1 MNNSEQALLK
11 DGHGLPLAQALDPA
25 FNLVAQ
31 FERHAA
37 ATPDAIACYAGKR
50 SISYGELNTQA
61 NRLAHHL
68 IHLGVGRESVVGVY
82 LNRSIE
88 TLVSLLA
95 IFKAGGAYVPLD
107 VHYPQHYLEL
117 MINGAGLSQI
127 LCNAASETT
136 LPPLTFATVN
146 IDTLADVLASQPEV
160 NPGLDLVPDQLAY
173 VLYTSGS
180 TGTPK
185 GVEVPHAQVT
195 NCLQNYCTQYPLGAD
210 ERVAQ
215 RTTTAFA
222 VSVKELFAALVSGA
236 SVVILADEVSK
247 DPARLAAAI
256 GDYGVTRLSIVPS
269 HLEAL
274 LGSGAA
280 ATASLAGLRY
290 CITAGEPLPKSV
302 ADRFKQQLP
311 DTRLLNNY
319 GCTEFNDITYQDVLS
334 LEGDYQF
341 VPVGFPI
348 ANSELYVLDAQLRPV
363 PIGVPGELCV
373 AGQSMPRGYRGRPDL
388 TAEKFIEHPFS
399 ALPGARLFKT
409 GDRVK
414 RLPGGALE
422 YLGRQD
428 LQIKVR
434 GFRVDARQVEYV
446 MSGYPGVATP
456 IASHWVEGE
465 QLVGYFTQKSESPV
479 DVLQLKRYLSGRL
492 PGYMVPDVLVRL
504 DSLPRLPNGK
514 VDRRNLPPPIAS
526 LLNSGHY
533 VAPETETEKALALIW
548 AKLLNVPV
556 EKIGRNENFFELGG
570 HSLSAIRLLATLRKD
585 FLYSSSLKEFF
596 DSSDLKQLSQ
606 SVDSRIA
613 LMLSL
618 LAEA

>member
-1 MNNSEQALLK
+1 MNNSEQLLLN
-11 DGHGLPLAQALDPA
+11 DGHGCRLERALDPA
-25 FNLVAQ
+25 ANVVAQ
-31 FERHAA
+31 FEQHAA
-37 ATPDAIACYAGKR
+37 ATPDAIACYAGKC
-50 SISYGELNTQA
+50 SICYGDLNTQA

-68 IHLGVGRESVVGVY
+68 IKLGVDHESVVGVY
-82 LNRSIE
+82 LERSIE
-88 TLVSLLA
+88 TLVALLA

-107 VHYPQHYLEL
+107 VHYPRHYLEL
-117 MINGAGLSQI
+117 MINSAGPSQI
-127 LCNAASETT
+127 LCNAATEMM
-136 LPPLTFATVN
+136 LPPVAVETLN
-146 IDTLADVLASQPEV
+146 IDTLADVLAGQPEV
-160 NPGLDLVPDQLAY
+160 NPGLGLAPDQLAY

-185 GVEVPHAQVT
+185 GVEVPHAQLT
-195 NCLQNYCTQYPLGAD
+195 NCLQNYCSQYPLNAD

-256 GDYGVTRLSIVPS
+256 GEYGITRLSIVPS

-274 LGSGAA
+274 LGNQV
-280 ATASLAGLRY
+280 TASLSGLRY

-302 ADRFKQQLP
+302 ADRFKQLLP
-311 DTRLLNNY
+311 LTRLLNNY
-319 GCTEFNDITYQDVLS
+319 GCTEFNDITYQDVLA
-334 LEGDYQF
+334 LDGDYQF

-348 ANSELYVLDAQLRPV
+348 ANTELYVLDAQLRPV
-363 PIGVPGELCV
+363 PVGVPGELCV
-373 AGQSMPRGYRGRPDL
+373 AGQSMPKGYRGRPDL
-388 TAEKFIEHPFS
+388 TAEKFVVHPFS
-399 ALPGARLFKT
+399 AVPGARLFKT

-428 LQIKVR
+428 FQIKVR

-456 IASHWVEGE
+456 IASHWAEGE
-465 QLVGYFTQKSESPV
+465 QLVGYFTEKPESPV
-479 DVLQLKRYLSGRL
+479 DALQLKRYLSGRL

-514 VDRRNLPPPIAS
+514 VDRRNLPPPVAS
-526 LLNSGHY
+526 LLSSGQY

-548 AKLLNVPV
+548 AKVLNVPV
-556 EKIGRNENFFELGG
+556 EKIGRNENFFDLGG
-570 HSLSAIRLLATLRKD
+570 HSLSAIRLLATLRND
-585 FLYSSSLKEFF
+585 FFYSSSLKDFF

-606 SVDSRIA
+606 NVDGRIA
-613 LMLSL
+613 LVLSL
-618 LAEA
+618 LAES